1 MVVVKQVQGE
11 ESQEEE
17 NEDLL
22 SIYTAPGLILI
33 SSFLTFA
40 KFINFLLT
48 ILLSILSQTFFQGL
62 SIPWPS
68 YTSSKPIL

>member
-22 SIYTAPGLILI
+22 NTYRVPGLIILLQ
-33 SSFLTFA
+33 F
-40 KFINFLLT
+40 NFL
-48 ILLSILSQTFFQGL
+48 
-62 SIPWPS
+62 
-68 YTSSKPIL
+68 